1 MILSSNL
8 AQVFRLFR
16 PDVCYRNLEEQKMAT
31 KPPDSG
37 ETGIDWES
45 SEVAERRSR
54 GRARR
59 AEIQGPAT
67 ELMLDLAEVRTG
79 SRVLDVAAG
88 TGDQTLTAAQRI
100 GPTGYVLATDISG
113 SMLKLA
119 ADAAREAG
127 LTNVQTRVMN
137 AENIDLD
144 ADSFDAAICQLG
156 LFLFSNPT
164 KVLYAMRG
172 VVRPGGK
179 VAALVFSTAE
189 KNPYQGIPLG
199 VAHRFGSVPLPLF
212 SIGEAGMLEN
222 TFRESGLR
230 DVTIRALSF
239 RRHFSSTAEMIR
251 RLKETAFLRG
261 PIEKLGEAQREQAW
275 VEIELQFS
283 QLEGPNGV
291 EIPGEFL
298 IAAGT
303 K

>member
-1 MILSSNL
+1 
-8 AQVFRLFR
+8 V
-16 PDVCYRNLEEQKMAT
+16 
-31 KPPDSG
+31 
-37 ETGIDWES
+37 
-45 SEVAERRSR
+45 
-54 GRARR
+54 
-59 AEIQGPAT
+59 
-67 ELMLDLAEVRTG
+67 
-79 SRVLDVAAG
+79 
-88 TGDQTLTAAQRI
+88 
-100 GPTGYVLATDISG
+100 GPTGYVLATDISA

-156 LFLFSNPT
+156 LFLFSNPAN
-164 KVLYAMRG
+164 VLRAMRR
-172 VVRPGGK
+172 VVRQGGK
-179 VAALVFSTAE
+179 VAALVFSTAK

-199 VAHRFGSVPLPLF
+199 VAQRFGSAPLPLF
-212 SIGEAGMLEN
+212 SIGETDVLEN

-230 DVTIRALSF
+230 DVTVRALSI
-239 RRHFSSTAEMIR
+239 RRHFSSTAEMIQ

-275 VEIELQFS
+275 VEIERQFS
-283 QLEGPNGV
+283 QLQEPNGI